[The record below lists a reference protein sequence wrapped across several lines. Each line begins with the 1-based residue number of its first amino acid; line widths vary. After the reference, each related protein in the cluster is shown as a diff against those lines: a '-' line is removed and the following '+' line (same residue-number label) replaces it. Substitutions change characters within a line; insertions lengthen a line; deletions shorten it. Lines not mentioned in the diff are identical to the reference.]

1 MSENRKQQKQSS
13 KRMLQIIMGV
23 AVAGFMLCVG
33 YIVYYYHSLNQ
44 QGDYYEQLADSTT
57 VQIGG
62 EEVPVSD
69 GAAGQESQSVPE
81 AATEAEIQTAETG
94 SENVAEEVQTAEP
107 VIETVPETVESYVS
121 PIDFAKLQAEENA
134 DIYAWIRMD
143 NTVIDYPVLQH
154 PTDDTYYLMH
164 NPDHSYGYPGCIY
177 SELYNTNTFE
187 DPVTVLYGHNM
198 KNGTM
203 FGGLHQFENKDF
215 FDRNTS
221 FEIYMPDKTLVYE
234 IVAALETDDKRIT
247 VWYNFEDE
255 KAYQNYID
263 ELTGGTESELY
274 HLREGVELTTKDKL
288 VVLQTCVSERKS
300 NRYVVVGALREIIQ

>member
-1 MSENRKQQKQSS
+1 MSGNNGKS
-13 KRMLQIIMGV
+13 KLMLKIIMGV
-23 AVAGFMLCVG
+23 AAVGFVLCVA
-33 YIVYYYHSLNQ
+33 YIVHYYHGLNQ
-44 QGDYYEQLADSTT
+44 QTDYYEQLADSTT
-57 VQIGG
+57 IQIGG

-69 GAAGQESQSVPE
+69 GATEQATQEEKAESVSVD
-81 AATEAEIQTAETG
+81 TEVVTQDSTSTVETQVVETA
-94 SENVAEEVQTAEP
+94 V
-107 VIETVPETVESYVS
+107 ETVPEVEESYVS
-121 PIDFAKLQAEENA
+121 PVDFAKLAEENP

-263 ELTGGTESELY
+263 ELMSGAESELY
-274 HLREGVELTTKDKL
+274 HIREGVELTTKDKL

-300 NRYVVVGALREIIQ
+300 NRYVVIGALREVY

>member
-1 MSENRKQQKQSS
+1 MGERKNQNNKSS
-13 KRMLQIIMGV
+13 KLMLQIIMGV
-23 AVAGFMLCVG
+23 AAVGFVLCVA
-33 YIVYYYHSLNQ
+33 YIVFYYHGLNQ
-44 QGDYYEQLADSTT
+44 QDDYYTQLADSAT
-57 VQIGG
+57 VQLEG
-62 EEVPVSD
+62 EKESVVE
-69 GAAGQESQSVPE
+69 ATQQESKGENAEAVQTEETTEQQSDVLQIE
-81 AATEAEIQTAETG
+81 ETEAVET
-94 SENVAEEVQTAEP
+94 EKMYEP
-107 VIETVPETVESYVS
+107 VI
-121 PIDFAKLQAEENA
+121 DFTKLQTEENA

-154 PTDDTYYLMH
+154 PSDDTFYLMH
-164 NPDHSYGYPGCIY
+164 NVDGSYGYPGCIY

-203 FGGLHQFENKDF
+203 FGALHQFEDQDF
-215 FDRNTS
+215 FEQNTS
-221 FEIYMPDKTLVYE
+221 FEIYMPDQTLVYE

-263 ELTGGTESELY
+263 ELMQGEESELY
-274 HLREGVELTTKDKL
+274 HFREGVELTTKDKL

-300 NRYVVVGALREIIQ
+300 NRYIVVGALREIIQ

>member
-1 MSENRKQQKQSS
+1 MSDKKESKQAS

-23 AVAGFMLCVG
+23 AAAGFILCIG
-33 YIVYYYHSLNQ
+33 YIVYYYHSLGQ
-44 QGDYYEQLADSTT
+44 QNDYYEQLADSSTV
-57 VQIGG
+57 VQIDGT
-62 EEVPVSD
+62 EVAVSD
-69 GAAGQESQSVPE
+69 GVTSQEGQSEQSESGAVGDKTVENES
-81 AATEAEIQTAETG
+81 TAE
-94 SENVAEEVQTAEP
+94 SVQTAEAET
-107 VIETVPETVESYVS
+107 ETVVEEPYVS
-121 PIDFAKLQAEENA
+121 PIDFEKLQAEENA

-143 NTVIDYPVLQH
+143 DTVIDYPVLQH

-203 FGGLHQFENKDF
+203 FGGLHKFEDKSF
-215 FDRNTS
+215 FDENTS
-221 FEIYMPDKTLVYE
+221 FEIYMPGKTLVYE

-255 KAYQNYID
+255 KVYQNYID
-263 ELTGGTESELY
+263 ELMSGEESELY
-274 HLREGVELTTKDKL
+274 HFREGVELTTKDKL

-300 NRYVVVGALREIIQ
+300 NRYVVIGALREIIE

>member
-1 MSENRKQQKQSS
+1 MGERKNQNNKSS
-13 KRMLQIIMGV
+13 KLMLQIIMGV
-23 AVAGFMLCVG
+23 AAVGFVLCVA
-33 YIVYYYHSLNQ
+33 YIVFYYHGLNQ
-44 QGDYYEQLADSTT
+44 QDDYYTQLADSAT
-57 VQIGG
+57 VQLEG
-62 EEVPVSD
+62 EAESVVE
-69 GAAGQESQSVPE
+69 ATQQESKGENAEAVQTEGTTEQQSDVLQIE
-81 AATEAEIQTAETG
+81 ETEAVET
-94 SENVAEEVQTAEP
+94 EKMYEP
-107 VIETVPETVESYVS
+107 VI
-121 PIDFAKLQAEENA
+121 DFTKLQTEENA

-154 PTDDTYYLMH
+154 PSDDTFYLMH
-164 NPDHSYGYPGCIY
+164 NVDGSYGYPGCIY

-203 FGGLHQFENKDF
+203 FGALHQFEDQDF
-215 FDRNTS
+215 FEQNTS
-221 FEIYMPDKTLVYE
+221 FEIYMPDQTLVYE

-263 ELTGGTESELY
+263 ELMQGEESELY
-274 HLREGVELTTKDKL
+274 HFREGVELTTKDKL

-300 NRYVVVGALREIIQ
+300 NRYIVVGALREIIQ

>member
-1 MSENRKQQKQSS
+1 MGERKNQNNKSS
-13 KRMLQIIMGV
+13 KLMLQIIMGV
-23 AVAGFMLCVG
+23 AAVGFVLCVA
-33 YIVYYYHSLNQ
+33 YIVFYYHGLNQ
-44 QGDYYEQLADSTT
+44 QDDYYTQLADSAT
-57 VQIGG
+57 VQLEG
-62 EEVPVSD
+62 EAESVVE
-69 GAAGQESQSVPE
+69 ATQQESKGENAEAVQTEGTTEQQSDVLQIE
-81 AATEAEIQTAETG
+81 ETEAVETG
-94 SENVAEEVQTAEP
+94 KVYEP
-107 VIETVPETVESYVS
+107 VI
-121 PIDFAKLQAEENA
+121 DFTKLQTEENA

-154 PTDDTYYLMH
+154 PSDDTFYLMH
-164 NPDHSYGYPGCIY
+164 NVDGSYGYPGCIY

-203 FGGLHQFENKDF
+203 FGALHQFEDQDF
-215 FDRNTS
+215 FEQNTS
-221 FEIYMPDKTLVYE
+221 FEIYMPDQTLVYE

-263 ELTGGTESELY
+263 ELMQGKESELY
-274 HLREGVELTTKDKL
+274 HFREGVELTTKDKL

-300 NRYVVVGALREIIQ
+300 NRYIVVGALREIIQ